1 MFRVE
6 YSTLSCCAAEISLC
20 DITIHVFVQEV
31 LMLTIPF
38 HKKKGVRC
46 SAKQLECSVPLVPQ
60 CKLFCGIVGSSCG
73 GSPTRGCFECQ

>member
-6 YSTLSCCAAEISLC
+6 FSTLSCCAAEISLC

-38 HKKKGVRC
+38 HKKKV
-46 SAKQLECSVPLVPQ
+46 
-60 CKLFCGIVGSSCG
+60 
-73 GSPTRGCFECQ
+73 